1 MYFARNIS
9 IKISGNLISKYSH
22 KLHDHAKQSAT
33 DALKMLQKERFKKKK
48 ERKRKKA
55 AACDLIG
62 NKIADKITRVS
73 KTSPQNNSG
82 TNREKERVKDI
93 YLQKKEKK
101 IMIDIIIQYNNRIS
115 KNNDLIS

>member
-1 MYFARNIS
+1 MIMLN
-9 IKISGNLISKYSH
+9 NLQQMH
-22 KLHDHAKQSAT
+22 
-33 DALKMLQKERFKKKK
+33 LKCFKKSDSKKK

>member
-1 MYFARNIS
+1 MIMLN
-9 IKISGNLISKYSH
+9 NLQQMH
-22 KLHDHAKQSAT
+22 
-33 DALKMLQKERFKKKK
+33 LKCFKKSDSKKKK
-48 ERKRKKA
+48 A
-55 AACDLIG
+55 ATCDLIG

-73 KTSPQNNSG
+73 KTSPQNNSE
-82 TNREKERVKDI
+82 TNREKEREKDI

>member
-9 IKISGNLISKYSH
+9 INISENLISKYSH

-33 DALKMLQKERFKKKK
+33 DALKMLQKRAIQKKK
-48 ERKRKKA
+48 ERKRKKVA
-55 AACDLIG
+55 TGDLIG

-73 KTSPQNNSG
+73 KTSLQNNSE
-82 TNREKERVKDI
+82 TNREREKDI
-93 YLQKKEKK
+93 YLQKKKKK

-115 KNNDLIS
+115 KNNELIS